1 MLALCRWLTLGGST
15 WLFITFHCSGS
26 DMDMSLRV
34 FSLIP
39 TALLS
44 VATHHLVEA
53 PVRKMR
59 LGEVIQE
66 HERTKS

>member
-1 MLALCRWLTLGGST
+1 MLALCRWLTL
-15 WLFITFHCSGS
+15 GS

-59 LGEVIQE
+59 LGLLA
-66 HERTKS
+66 SNSSM

>member
-1 MLALCRWLTLGGST
+1 
-15 WLFITFHCSGS
+15 
-26 DMDMSLRV
+26 MDMSLRV